1 MKMNF
6 LILAA
11 AALVPLVLGAVW
23 YHPKVMGTA
32 WQKST
37 GMSQDQVKK
46 MNIPLIMGLGFVL
59 NFLAAISL
67 NYMVIHQAHVYSM
80 IMNAPG
86 AMDSN
91 SEVSMMVQNLISKY
105 GQDFRTF
112 KHGVFHGLLGALF
125 LVLPVIATHAM
136 YEQKNWKYVLI
147 NVGYWAISFSIM
159 GGIICQFA

>member
-37 GMSQDQVKK
+37 GMSQDQVAK

-59 NFLAAISL
+59 NFLVAVSL
-67 NYMVIHQAHVYSM
+67 NFMVIHQAHVYSM

-86 AMDSN
+86 AMDPN
-91 SEVSMMVQNLISKY
+91 SEVSLMVQNLISKY

-112 KHGVFHGLLGALF
+112 KHGAFHGLLGALF